1 MWVLLAIAFLL
12 TRAANAQTPGDWS
25 LVGNMSTVRDT
36 PTAVVLTDGAVLV
49 VGGASSAGSD
59 LYNPVTNSWTTVG
72 AMSTAR
78 NYQAGTILAN
88 GSVLVAGGQDENG
101 NTLASAEIYNPT
113 TQTWT
118 LTGSMTT
125 TRYLHSASLLP
136 NGEVLVAGGWPS
148 TCCNG
153 SQTPLSSSELWNPT
167 TGTWT
172 AIGNMA
178 NPHADQTASVLSN
191 GNVLIAGGQNYAQ
204 GSLQEVEESA
214 ATELY
219 EYATGTWTSVG
230 NMTVAVDYA
239 GAALLSNGTV
249 LEAGGAA
256 GGCCAG
262 LFSADIF
269 NPATLTW
276 SAIASMIAARTGPA
290 VSTILNGT
298 DVLVSGGY
306 NCCSS
311 PISTLSST
319 EYYETAVQAWH
330 FTGSL
335 NQARAY
341 FTSVTLQDGTVLA
354 VGGGYT
360 SAERYYPNPN
370 DQSVT
375 IQFVADSPIT
385 PVQFSIAGTNCS
397 PGTYTFYGNGAGNI
411 AVNWIPGSSCEV
423 TAVAPSGLSFTNWS
437 DGSTANPRTFIAPN
451 VVTTYTANFSQ
462 GGASYK
468 LTTAANPANGGT
480 VSPASGT
487 YASGTVVNLSATA
500 NSGYVFTSW
509 TGNVANANSASTT
522 VTMNAA
528 ESVTANFSA
537 ASTVRLTVG
546 TNSAGLSFSVDGTT
560 YASTQT
566 LTWTSGSSHTIAT
579 TSPQTPTTG
588 IQNTFASWS
597 DGGAISHSVTASAS
611 TTSYMA
617 TFTTSYQLMTAANST
632 ISGTVSPAS
641 GTYYASGTVVN
652 LSATANSGYTFT
664 NWTGSVANPN
674 SASTTVTMN
683 AAQTVTANFSAVS
696 TVKVTIGTSPA
707 GLLFSVDSATYTS
720 KQTLTWTSGSSHTI
734 ATTSPQTSSGTQ
746 NTFASWSD
754 GGAISHSVSAPSSAT
769 TYTASFNKSYQLT
782 TAASPTSDGTVSP
795 ATGAFY
801 ASGTVVNLS
810 ATPNSGYTFSSW
822 TGNVANASS
831 ASTTVTMNAPEA
843 VVANFASASAPASG
857 LTFTPPSVSFGTVS
871 LSGGTSQLLTVTNPG
886 TTAIKFTDIWLS
898 SLQGATSQD
907 LTYDGGCHS
916 SLAAGKSCQ
925 ITLSLWPS
933 QVGSVSAILNL
944 QDNAPGSPQQIA
956 VSATVVAP

>member
-1 MWVLLAIAFLL
+1 MKTDCKCSYTRARSEKAIEYRFRAKSLATFLPLAKEGHWWSDRLKVIGVPQFAYVCSWTMWAYLAIGLLLA
-12 TRAANAQTPGDWS
+12 RPANAQTPGDWS
-25 LVGNMSTVRDT
+25 LAGNMSTVRDT
-36 PTAVVLTDGAVLV
+36 PTAVVLADGNVLV
-49 VGGASSAGSD
+49 VGGASSAASD
-59 LYNPVTNSWTTVG
+59 LYDPISNSWTSAG

-88 GSVLVAGGQDENG
+88 GSVLVAGGQNENG

-125 TRYLHSASLLP
+125 PRFLHSASLLP

-178 NPHADQTASVLSN
+178 NPHADQTATVFSN

-204 GSLQEVEESA
+204 GSLQEVGESA

-219 EYATGTWTSVG
+219 EYATGTWNSVG
-230 NMTVAVDYA
+230 NMTVARDYA
-239 GAALLSNGTV
+239 GAALLSNGSV

-262 LFSADIF
+262 LFSAETF

-276 SAIASMIAARTGPA
+276 TATPSTMIDPRTGPA
-290 VSTILNGT
+290 VSTIFNAT
-298 DVLVSGGY
+298 SVLVSGGSS
-306 NCCSS
+306 CCSS
-311 PISTLSST
+311 PISTYAST
-319 EYYETAVQAWH
+319 EYYNSATQFWH
-330 FTGSL
+330 LTGSL

-341 FTSVTLQDGTVLA
+341 STSVTLQDGTVLA
-354 VGGGYT
+354 VGGGYS

-375 IQFVADSPIT
+375 IQLAGTGISP
-385 PVQFSIAGTNCS
+385 VSFSITGTGCS
-397 PGTYTFYGNGAGNI
+397 PGTSMSYGNGAGNL
-411 AVNWIPGSSCEV
+411 ALNWIPSSSCEV
-423 TAVAPSGLSFTNWS
+423 TAIVPKGWSFTDWS
-437 DGSTANPRTFIAPN
+437 DGSTANPRTFIAPS
-451 VVTTYTANFSQ
+451 VPTTYTANFSQ
-462 GGASYK
+462 GTTSYE
-468 LTTAANPANGGT
+468 LTAAANPANGGT
-480 VSPASGT
+480 VSPASGS
-487 YASGTVVNLSATA
+487 YPSGTVVNLSATA

-509 TGNVANANSASTT
+509 TGNVASANSAATT

-537 ASTVRLTVG
+537 ASTVRVTVG
-546 TNSAGLSFSVDGTT
+546 TTPAGLSFSVDGTN

-566 LTWTSGSSHTIAT
+566 LTWTIGSSHTIAT
-579 TSPQTPTTG
+579 TSPQTSSGTETS
-588 IQNTFASWS
+588 FASWS
-597 DGGAISHSVTASAS
+597 DGGAISHSVTAPSSA
-611 TTSYMA
+611 TTYKAS
-617 TFTTSYQLMTAANST
+617 FNTSYQLTTAANPT
-632 ISGTVSPAS
+632 IGGTVSPAS

-664 NWTGSVANPN
+664 NWTGNVASAN
-674 SASTTVTMN
+674 SAATTVAM
-683 AAQTVTANFSAVS
+683 
-696 TVKVTIGTSPA
+696 
-707 GLLFSVDSATYTS
+707 
-720 KQTLTWTSGSSHTI
+720 
-734 ATTSPQTSSGTQ
+734 
-746 NTFASWSD
+746 
-754 GGAISHSVSAPSSAT
+754 SAP
-769 TYTASFNKSYQLT
+769 Q
-782 TAASPTSDGTVSP
+782 V
-795 ATGAFY
+795 
-801 ASGTVVNLS
+801 
-810 ATPNSGYTFSSW
+810 
-822 TGNVANASS
+822 
-831 ASTTVTMNAPEA
+831 
-843 VVANFASASAPASG
+843 VVANFASSSAPT
-857 LTFTPPSVSFGTVS
+857 LIFTPSSISFGSVS
-871 LSGGTSQLLTVTNPG
+871 LSGGTSQMLTVTNDG
-886 TTAIKFTDIWLS
+886 TTTITFSDIWLS

-907 LTYDGGCHS
+907 LTYDGGCRH

-944 QDNAPGSPQQIA
+944 QDNAPGSPQQIS

>member
-1 MWVLLAIAFLL
+1 MKTDCKCSYTRARSEKAIEYRCRAKSLATFLPLAKEGHWWTDRLKVIGVPQFVYVCRWTMWVFLAIGLLLA
-12 TRAANAQTPGDWS
+12 RPANAQTPGDWS
-25 LVGNMSTVRDT
+25 LAGNMSTVRYT
-36 PTAVVLTDGAVLV
+36 PTAVVLADGNVLV
-49 VGGASSAGSD
+49 VGGASSAASD
-59 LYNPVTNSWTTVG
+59 LYDPISNSWTSVG

-125 TRYLHSASLLP
+125 PRFLHSASLLP
-136 NGEVLVAGGWPS
+136 NGEVLVAGGWS
-148 TCCNG
+148 TCCTS
-153 SQTPLSSSELWNPT
+153 SQYPLSSSELWNPT
-167 TGTWT
+167 TGTWA

-178 NPHADQTASVLSN
+178 NPHADQTATIFNN

-204 GSLQEVEESA
+204 GSLQEVGESA

-219 EYATGTWTSVG
+219 EYATGTWNSVG
-230 NMTVAVDYA
+230 NMTVARDYA
-239 GAALLSNGTV
+239 GAALLSNGSV

-262 LFSADIF
+262 LFSAETF

-276 SAIASMIAARTGPA
+276 TATPSTMIDPRTGPA
-290 VSTILNGT
+290 VSTIFNAT
-298 DVLVSGGY
+298 SVLVSGGSS
-306 NCCSS
+306 CCSS
-311 PISTLSST
+311 PISTYAST
-319 EYYETAVQAWH
+319 EFYNSATQFWH
-330 FTGSL
+330 LTESL

-341 FTSVTLQDGTVLA
+341 STSVTLQDGTVLA
-354 VGGGYT
+354 VGGGYS

-375 IQFVADSPIT
+375 IQLAGTGISP
-385 PVQFSIAGTNCS
+385 VSFSITGTGCS
-397 PGTYTFYGNGAGNI
+397 PGTYMSYGNGAGNL

-423 TAVAPSGLSFTNWS
+423 TAIAPKGWSFTDWS
-437 DGSTANPRTFIAPN
+437 DGSTANPRTFIAPS
-451 VVTTYTANFSQ
+451 VPTTYTANFSQ
-462 GGASYK
+462 GTTSYE
-468 LTTAANPANGGT
+468 LTAAANPANGGT
-480 VSPASGT
+480 VSPASGS
-487 YASGTVVNLSATA
+487 YPSGTVVNLSATA

-509 TGNVANANSASTT
+509 TGNVASANSAATT

-537 ASTVRLTVG
+537 ASTVRVTVG
-546 TNSAGLSFSVDGTT
+546 TSPAGLSFSVDGTT
-560 YASTQT
+560 YTNTQT
-566 LTWTSGSSHTIAT
+566 LTWTSGSTHTLAN

-588 IQNTFASWS
+588 TENTFASWS

-617 TFTTSYQLMTAANST
+617 TFTASYQLTTAANPT
-632 ISGTVSPAS
+632 IGGTVSPAS

-664 NWTGSVANPN
+664 NWTGNVAGAN
-674 SASTTVTMN
+674 SASTTVAM
-683 AAQTVTANFSAVS
+683 
-696 TVKVTIGTSPA
+696 
-707 GLLFSVDSATYTS
+707 
-720 KQTLTWTSGSSHTI
+720 
-734 ATTSPQTSSGTQ
+734 
-746 NTFASWSD
+746 
-754 GGAISHSVSAPSSAT
+754 SAP
-769 TYTASFNKSYQLT
+769 Q
-782 TAASPTSDGTVSP
+782 V
-795 ATGAFY
+795 
-801 ASGTVVNLS
+801 
-810 ATPNSGYTFSSW
+810 
-822 TGNVANASS
+822 
-831 ASTTVTMNAPEA
+831 
-843 VVANFASASAPASG
+843 VVANFASSSAPT
-857 LTFTPPSVSFGTVS
+857 LIFTPSSISFGTVS
-871 LSGGTSQLLTVTNPG
+871 LSGGTSQMLTVTNDG
-886 TTAIKFTDIWLS
+886 TTTITFTDIWLS

-907 LTYDGGCHS
+907 LTYDGGCRH

-944 QDNAPGSPQQIA
+944 QDNAPGSPQQIS